1 MNGSMRKLIVIPS
14 ILSLMMIALVG
25 CEEDNGI
32 YGSGGSNN
40 ITLTSFANSY
50 DSQVNATAIA
60 RIDESYRTGARE
72 IKIKNLVNN
81 YSNQSLNTLDKTILA
96 NNFEG
101 RLENKNIEVNGRTV
115 KRPIYEKN
123 TNNKSSYEVTY
134 KTLDLSGV
142 KADSYLAG
150 NTVSDSRGIIT
161 SLNHYPKIPATLA
174 FPAGSVCYIP
184 VVTSERAFLA
194 FNEKD
199 MKVKQKQFFRRIVA
213 ATLSFFVVTLVEF
226 VVQIVANTS
235 DYTKCIACAVSDKKY
250 CGPEVERPF
259 DTEYPD
265 QETVFNPDEGFVQP
279 PLDLGQ
285 YEDISGGGSNP
296 SNPTNPG
303 DSNEI
308 VAYAKKWVGTA
319 YIWGGETLEVGNP
332 NKGVDCSGF
341 TKKVFEKFGV
351 SLPHSAHSQSSL
363 GTAVNGLSNA
373 QPGDLLFWDWGGDGK
388 IDHVA
393 IYIGD
398 NQKIHASGN
407 QRCEPFT
414 NNGCQVK
421 IDSGSMNKITKI
433 RRVS

>member
-1 MNGSMRKLIVIPS
+1 MNGSMKKLIVIPS

-199 MKVKQKQFFRRIVA
+199 KTGYSALDKWIDA
-213 ATLSFFVVTLVEF
+213 AE
-226 VVQIVANTS
+226 
-235 DYTKCIACAVSDKKY
+235 
-250 CGPEVERPF
+250 
-259 DTEYPD
+259 
-265 QETVFNPDEGFVQP
+265 
-279 PLDLGQ
+279 
-285 YEDISGGGSNP
+285 
-296 SNPTNPG
+296 
-303 DSNEI
+303 
-308 VAYAKKWVGTA
+308 
-319 YIWGGETLEVGNP
+319 
-332 NKGVDCSGF
+332 
-341 TKKVFEKFGV
+341 
-351 SLPHSAHSQSSL
+351 SL
-363 GTAVNGLSNA
+363 GKKTIVIDDAQYIMLNDELRRSDETGFKKFVEMAKDYVDLITHITNHESNLIVYFMTHIETSEDGRMTAKTTGKMIREKVVLEGLFSIVLRCQVRDGMHFFSTKTNGLDCVKTPEDMFNSDQIEN
-373 QPGDLLFWDWGGDGK
+373 DLSLVNQAV
-388 IDHVA
+388 ID
-393 IYIGD
+393 YGYF
-398 NQKIHASGN
+398 N
-407 QRCEPFT
+407 
-414 NNGCQVK
+414 
-421 IDSGSMNKITKI
+421 
-433 RRVS
+433 